1 MYGVGMGRSHSDLA
15 QSWNESAKNGRL
27 EIAKQI
33 EISQSKLE
41 YHHDSGGDF
50 EKSWMEE
57 VVDVTL
63 IDASVKER
71 WYDAE
76 RGIYYTLV
84 EYKMP
89 K

>member
-1 MYGVGMGRSHSDLA
+1 MYGVGMSKSYSNLSRA
-15 QSWNESAKNGRL
+15 WNESAKDGRL

-57 VVDVTL
+57 VVDVILKGT
-63 IDASVKER
+63 SVKER

-76 RGIYYTLV
+76 RDIYYTLV
-84 EYKMP
+84 EYRIP